1 MYNKEVINQRWQ
13 PMILPIHTF
22 SDFNIAN
29 QIKELTSQLDKVS
42 GQAKIKTQNM
52 INSYKQEQVRRSLLN
67 Y

>member
-1 MYNKEVINQRWQ
+1 
-13 PMILPIHTF
+13 MILPIHTF

-52 INSYKQEQVRRSLLN
+52 INSYKQEQARRSLLN